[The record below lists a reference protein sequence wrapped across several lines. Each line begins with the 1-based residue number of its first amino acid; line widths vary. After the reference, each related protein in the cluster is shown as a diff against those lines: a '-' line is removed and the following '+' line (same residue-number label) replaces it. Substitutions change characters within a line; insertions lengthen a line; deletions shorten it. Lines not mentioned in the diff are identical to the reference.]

1 MNYYFDASLRSSIE
15 SILLPGIQ
23 LPAQYIGG
31 EPGQIVKRAQDVRG
45 RICFAFPDTYPIGM
59 SNYAMSLLYAIINRR
74 EDWACER
81 AFCPYPDMEALL
93 TQHGLPLYSLE
104 TFTPLYCFDVIGF
117 TLQYELCY
125 SNVLTM
131 MSLGR
136 IPLHRTRRTA
146 ADPLIVAGGPAAFN
160 PEPLSNFIDAFII
173 GDGEESLQ
181 LVCDEWLK
189 LRDAAGV
196 KRPSS
201 SVNGRSDKH
210 FVSEGEE
217 NEPFSPVEL
226 DPIRQEMLLAL
237 ARKFP
242 WLYVPGLYEVKIG
255 PDGRAGRPRPLFDGV
270 PERIHPAMIADLNAW
285 PPSDHP
291 IIPLV
296 ESVQDRIPIEIMRG
310 CPQKCR
316 FCQSS
321 PIKRPLRFRSVEQ
334 ITELARQSALNTGI
348 QDVTLLS
355 LSSSEYPWFD
365 ELMASFR
372 DAVCPLG
379 VSVAV
384 PSLRVN
390 HQLSDVVNQLTTQ
403 RSSSLTCA
411 PEAARDEMRRR
422 VAKNVTNEDLMAG
435 TRAAFQNGFRRIKMY
450 FMCGFPNETPDDVEG
465 IVRLCEDVAR
475 LGRDVSGRFPT
486 VVANVSNFVPK
497 PQTPL
502 QWCGMATRE
511 YFAEAHRLL
520 KQSHRL
526 RAVELKYHDLNTS
539 LLEGLLCR
547 GDRRLGSVIEAAWRL
562 GARLDAW
569 NDYFRP
575 ELWHTAMEANR
586 VDTDT
591 LVHTPYPLDA
601 ELPWDHIEIYAG
613 KEKLVKEYER
623 SLTF

>member
-1 MNYYFDASLRSSIE
+1 MNYYFDLPLRHSIE
-15 SILLPGIQ
+15 SILLPDIQ
-23 LPAQYIGG
+23 LPGQYIGG
-31 EPGQIVKRAQDVRG
+31 ESGQIVKRAEDVRG
-45 RICFAFPDTYPIGM
+45 RLCFAFPDTYPIGM
-59 SNYAMSLLYAIINRR
+59 SNYAMALLYAIINRR

-93 TQHGLPLYSLE
+93 TRHKLPLYSLE
-104 TFTPLYCFDVIGF
+104 TFTPLYCFDVVGF

-131 MSLGR
+131 LSLGR
-136 IPLHRTRRTA
+136 IPLHRTRRTI

-160 PEPLSNFIDAFII
+160 PEPLSNFVDAFII

-181 LVCDEWLK
+181 QVCDEWVR
-189 LRDAAGV
+189 LREASGV
-196 KRPSS
+196 KRPAS
-201 SVNGRSDKH
+201 SVNGWNDKCC
-210 FVSEGEE
+210 VPEE
-217 NEPFSPVEL
+217 ESKPFSPVDC
-226 DPIRQEMLLAL
+226 DPARHEILLAL

-242 WLYVPGLYEVKIG
+242 WLYVPGMYEVKIG
-255 PDGRAGRPRPLFDGV
+255 SDGRAGRPRPLYDGI
-270 PERIHPAMIADLNAW
+270 PERIRPAIVADLNAW

-321 PIKRPLRFRSVEQ
+321 PIKRPLRFRSVDQ
-334 ITELARQSALNTGI
+334 ITELAKSSALNTGI

-365 ELMASFR
+365 DLLASFR
-372 DAVCPLG
+372 DTVCPLG
-379 VSVAV
+379 VSLAV
-384 PSLRVN
+384 PSLRVD
-390 HQLSDVVNQLTTQ
+390 HQLSTVVKQLTTQ
-403 RSSSLTCA
+403 RSSGLTCA

-422 VAKNVTNEDLMAG
+422 IAKNVTNDDLMAG
-435 TRAAFQNGFRRIKMY
+435 TRAAFENGFRRIKLY
-450 FMCGFPNETPDDVEG
+450 FMCGFPDETRDDVEG
-465 IVRLCEDVAR
+465 IVQLCEEVAR
-475 LGRDVSGRFPT
+475 LGRQVTGRFPT

-497 PQTPL
+497 PHTPL
-502 QWCGMATRE
+502 QWHAMATGE
-511 YFAEAHRLL
+511 YFADAHRLL
-520 KQSHRL
+520 RRSHRL

-547 GDRRLGSVIEAAWRL
+547 SDRRLGAVIETAWRQ

-569 NDYFRP
+569 NDYFKP
-575 ELWHTAMEANR
+575 DIWQNAVQANG
-586 VDTDT
+586 VDTRT
-591 LVHTPYPLDA
+591 LVHTPYSLDA
-601 ELPWDHIEIYAG
+601 DLPWDHIEIYSG
-613 KEKLVKEYER
+613 KEKLAKEYER